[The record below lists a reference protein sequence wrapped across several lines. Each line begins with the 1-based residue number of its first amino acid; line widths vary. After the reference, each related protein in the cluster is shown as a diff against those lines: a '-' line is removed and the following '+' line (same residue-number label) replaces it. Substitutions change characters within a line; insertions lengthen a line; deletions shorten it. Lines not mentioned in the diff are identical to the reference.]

1 MNGQKPIVAI
11 VGRPNVGKSTLFN
24 RIIGWNKTIVE
35 DIPGVTRDRV
45 YEDTRWKEKEF
56 TLVDTGGLSLGEDD
70 EDYSLIKEQIDVA
83 ISEADLVVMLFDG
96 QDGVLPQDS
105 EIVRYLRK
113 TEKKVIYAVNKV
125 DHGNIKQVLKTYEFY
140 GTGTDE
146 FMAISALHNKNI
158 YELVEQIA
166 SGIEASAEPEEESGE
181 SEETRIAVVGKPN
194 VGKSTLVNR
203 ILGEHRL
210 ITSPTPGTTRDPV
223 DSIYERDGKKYVF
236 IDTAGI
242 RRKARINALVEK
254 HSVFRAIR
262 SIERAHIVLLMIDG
276 QEGPTHHDSRLAE
289 LVKDRNRGLIIL
301 LNKWDLAPEDIA
313 DPQDIEEITKERLV
327 GVDYAPVLT
336 ISALTGKKVGR
347 IFDVVERV
355 ESNFRKKLPTG
366 KLNRFLEDLT
376 KRHPPPVYRRKEIKL
391 FYISQ
396 PFTAPPTF
404 TIFTNSAKG
413 IPENYRRFLENQLRT
428 YGDFEGV
435 PLKLLFRDREGKEV

>member
-35 DIPGVTRDRV
+35 DIPGVTRDSV

-96 QDGVLPQDS
+96 QDGALPQDS
-105 EIVRYLRK
+105 EIVQYLRR

-140 GTGTDE
+140 GTGSDE

-166 SGIEASAEPEEESGE
+166 SCIEASGQPEEESEE
-181 SEETRIAVVGKPN
+181 SEGTRIAVIGKPN

-203 ILGEHRL
+203 ILGEYRL

-223 DSIYERDGKKYVF
+223 DSIYEKDGKKYVF

-242 RRKARINALVEK
+242 RRKSRIDALVEK

-289 LVKDRNRGLIIL
+289 LVKDRNRALIIL

-313 DPQDIEEITKERLV
+313 DPEDIEEITKERLV

-355 ESNFRKKLPTG
+355 ESNFRRKLPTG

-428 YGDFEGV
+428 YGTS
-435 PLKLLFRDREGKEV
+435 RESP

>member
-1 MNGQKPIVAI
+1 MNVQKPIVAI

-45 YEDTRWKEKEF
+45 YEDTRWKEKDF

-70 EDYSLIKEQIDVA
+70 QDYSLIKEQIDVA

-96 QDGVLPQDS
+96 RDGVLPQDS

-113 TEKKVIYAVNKV
+113 TEKKVIYAVNKI

-140 GTGTDE
+140 GTGTDD

-166 SGIEASAEPEEESGE
+166 SCIGTYGQPEEEESGE
-181 SEETRIAVVGKPN
+181 TRIAVIGKPN

-210 ITSPTPGTTRDPV
+210 ITSPTPGTTRDSV
-223 DSIYERDGKKYVF
+223 DSVYERDGKKYVF

-242 RRKARINALVEK
+242 RRKSRIDAPVEK

-262 SIERAHIVLLMIDG
+262 AIERAHIVLLMIDG

-289 LVKDRNRGLIIL
+289 LVKGRNRALIIL

-313 DPQDIEEITKERLV
+313 DPKEIEEIIKEKLP
-327 GVDYAPVLT
+327 GVNYAPVLT
-336 ISALTGKKVGR
+336 ISALTGKKVGK
-347 IFDVVERV
+347 IFDAVERV
-355 ESNFRKKLPTG
+355 EENFRKKISTG
-366 KLNRFLEDLT
+366 KLNRFLEELT
-376 KRHPPPVYRRKEIKL
+376 KRYPPPVYRRKEIKL

-413 IPENYRRFLENQLRT
+413 IPENYRRFLENQLRE
-428 YGDFEGV
+428 YSDFEGV

>member
-70 EDYSLIKEQIDVA
+70 QDYSLIKEQIDAA

-96 QDGVLPQDS
+96 RDGVLPQDS

-113 TEKKVIYAVNKV
+113 TEKKVIYAVNKI

-140 GTGTDE
+140 GTGTDD

-166 SGIEASAEPEEESGE
+166 SCLETSGQPEEEPEE
-181 SEETRIAVVGKPN
+181 SEEMRIAVIGKPN

-203 ILGEHRL
+203 ILGEKRL
-210 ITSPTPGTTRDPV
+210 ITSPTPGTTRDSI
-223 DSIYERDGKKYVF
+223 DSIYEKDGKKYVF

-242 RRKARINALVEK
+242 RRKSKIDAPVEK

-289 LVKDRNRGLIIL
+289 LVKDRNRALVIL

-313 DPQDIEEITKERLV
+313 DPKEVEEITKEKLT

-347 IFDVVERV
+347 IFDALERV
-355 ESNFRKKLPTG
+355 ESNFRRKISTG

-413 IPENYRRFLENQLRT
+413 IPENYRRFLENQLRE
-428 YGDFEGV
+428 YADFEGS
-435 PLKLLFRDREGKEV
+435 PLRLLFRDREGKEV

>member
-1 MNGQKPIVAI
+1 MNRQRPIVAI

-70 EDYSLIKEQIDVA
+70 QDYSLIKEQIDVA

-96 QDGVLPQDS
+96 KDGALPQDS

-113 TEKKVIYAVNKV
+113 TEKEVICAVNKI

-140 GTGTDE
+140 GTGTDD

-166 SGIEASAEPEEESGE
+166 SRIETYEEPEEPEEPG
-181 SEETRIAVVGKPN
+181 ETRIAVIGKPN

-210 ITSPTPGTTRDPV
+210 ITSPTPGTTRDSV
-223 DSIYERDGKKYVF
+223 DSVYEKDGKKYVF

-242 RRKARINALVEK
+242 RRKSRIDAPVEK

-289 LVKDRNRGLIIL
+289 LVKGRNRALVIL

-313 DPQDIEEITKERLV
+313 EPKEIEEIIKEKLI
-327 GVDYAPVLT
+327 GVNYAPVLT
-336 ISALTGKKVGR
+336 ISALTGKKVGK
-347 IFDVVERV
+347 IFDVVGRV
-355 ESNFRKKLPTG
+355 EENFRKKISTG
-366 KLNRFLEDLT
+366 KLNRFLEELT

-413 IPENYRRFLENQLRT
+413 IPENYRRFLENQLRQ
-428 YGDFEGV
+428 YSDFEGV
-435 PLKLLFRDREGKEV
+435 PLRLLFRDREGKDV

>member
-70 EDYSLIKEQIDVA
+70 QDYSLIKEQIDVA

-96 QDGVLPQDS
+96 KDGVLPQDS

-113 TEKKVIYAVNKV
+113 TEKEVIYAVNKI

-140 GTGTDE
+140 GTGTDD

-166 SGIEASAEPEEESGE
+166 SRIETYEEPEEPEEPG
-181 SEETRIAVVGKPN
+181 ETRIAVIGKPN

-210 ITSPTPGTTRDPV
+210 ITSPTPGTTRDSV
-223 DSIYERDGKKYVF
+223 DSVYEKDGKKYVF

-242 RRKARINALVEK
+242 RRKSRIDAPVEK

-289 LVKDRNRGLIIL
+289 LVKGRNRALIIL

-313 DPQDIEEITKERLV
+313 EPKEIEEIIKEKLV
-327 GVDYAPVLT
+327 GVNYAPVLT
-336 ISALTGKKVGR
+336 ISALTGKKVGK
-347 IFDVVERV
+347 IFDAVGRV
-355 ESNFRKKLPTG
+355 EENFRKKISTG
-366 KLNRFLEDLT
+366 KLNRFLEELT

-413 IPENYRRFLENQLRT
+413 IPENYRRFLENQLRQ
-428 YGDFEGV
+428 YSDFEGV
-435 PLKLLFRDREGKEV
+435 PLRLLFRDREGKDV

>member
-56 TLVDTGGLSLGEDD
+56 TLVDTGGLSLGENDQ
-70 EDYSLIKEQIDVA
+70 DYSLIKEQIDVA

-96 QDGVLPQDS
+96 KDGALPQDS

-113 TEKKVIYAVNKV
+113 TEKKVIYAVNKI
-125 DHGNIKQVLKTYEFY
+125 DHGNIKQVLRTYEFY
-140 GTGTDE
+140 GTGTDDL
-146 FMAISALHNKNI
+146 MAISALHNKNI
-158 YELVEQIA
+158 YELAERIA
-166 SGIEASAEPEEESGE
+166 SCIETYGQPEEESEE
-181 SEETRIAVVGKPN
+181 SGETRIAVIGKPN

-210 ITSPTPGTTRDPV
+210 ITSPTPGTTRDSV
-223 DSIYERDGKKYVF
+223 DSVYEKDGKKYVF
-236 IDTAGI
+236 VDTAGI
-242 RRKARINALVEK
+242 RRKSRIDAPVER
-254 HSVFRAIR
+254 HSVFRAIK

-289 LVKDRNRGLIIL
+289 LVKGRNRALIIL

-313 DPQDIEEITKERLV
+313 EPKEVEEIIKEKLS
-327 GVDYAPVLT
+327 GVNYAPVLT

-347 IFDVVERV
+347 IFDIAERV
-355 ESNFRKKLPTG
+355 ENNFRKKISTG
-366 KLNRFLEDLT
+366 KLNRFLEELT

-413 IPENYRRFLENQLRT
+413 IPENYRRFLENQLRQ

-435 PLKLLFRDREGKEV
+435 PLRLLFRDREGKEV

>member
-1 MNGQKPIVAI
+1 MNVQKPIVAI

-45 YEDTRWKEKEF
+45 YEDTRWKEKDF

-70 EDYSLIKEQIDVA
+70 QDYSLIKEQIDVA

-96 QDGVLPQDS
+96 RDGVLPQDS

-113 TEKKVIYAVNKV
+113 TEKKVIYAVNKI

-140 GTGTDE
+140 GTGTDD

-166 SGIEASAEPEEESGE
+166 SCIETYGQPEESEESG
-181 SEETRIAVVGKPN
+181 ETRIAVIGKPN

-203 ILGEHRL
+203 VLGEHRL
-210 ITSPTPGTTRDPV
+210 ITSSTPGTTRDSV
-223 DSIYERDGKKYVF
+223 DSVYEKDGKKYVF

-242 RRKARINALVEK
+242 RRKSRIDAPVEK

-262 SIERAHIVLLMIDG
+262 AIERAHIVLLMIDG

-289 LVKDRNRGLIIL
+289 LVKGRNRALIIL

-313 DPQDIEEITKERLV
+313 DPKEIEEIIKEKLP
-327 GVDYAPVLT
+327 GVNYAPVLT
-336 ISALTGKKVGR
+336 ISALTGKKVGK
-347 IFDVVERV
+347 IFDAVERV
-355 ESNFRKKLPTG
+355 EENFRKKISTG
-366 KLNRFLEDLT
+366 KLNRFLEELT
-376 KRHPPPVYRRKEIKL
+376 KRYPPPVYRRKEIKL

-413 IPENYRRFLENQLRT
+413 IPENYRRFLENQLRE
-428 YGDFEGV
+428 YSDFEGV

>member
-56 TLVDTGGLSLGEDD
+56 TLVDTGGLSFGEDD

-83 ISEADLVVMLFDG
+83 ISEANLVLMLFDG
-96 QDGVLPQDS
+96 RDGVLPQDS
-105 EIVRYLRK
+105 EIVQYLRK
-113 TEKKVIYAVNKV
+113 TGKKVIYAVNKI

-166 SGIEASAEPEEESGE
+166 SRIEASGQPEEESGE
-181 SEETRIAVVGKPN
+181 SGETRIAVIGKPN

-223 DSIYERDGKKYVF
+223 DSVYEKDGKKYVF

-242 RRKARINALVEK
+242 RRRSRIDAPVEK

-289 LVKDRNRGLIIL
+289 LVGDRNRALIIL
-301 LNKWDLAPEDIA
+301 LNKWDLAPENIA
-313 DPQDIEEITKERLV
+313 DPKEIEEIMKERLV

-336 ISALTGKKVGR
+336 ISALTGKKVGK
-347 IFDVVERV
+347 IFDVVKRV

-376 KRHPPPVYRRKEIKL
+376 KRHPPPVYRRKEIKF

-413 IPENYRRFLENQLRT
+413 IPENYRRFLENRLRT

>member
-1 MNGQKPIVAI
+1 MNVQKPIVAI

-45 YEDTRWKEKEF
+45 YEDTRWKEKDF

-70 EDYSLIKEQIDVA
+70 QDYSLIKEQIDVA

-96 QDGVLPQDS
+96 RDGVLPQDS

-113 TEKKVIYAVNKV
+113 TEKKVIYAVNKI

-140 GTGTDE
+140 GTGTDD

-166 SGIEASAEPEEESGE
+166 SCIRTYGQPEESEESG
-181 SEETRIAVVGKPN
+181 ETRIAVIGKPN

-210 ITSPTPGTTRDPV
+210 ITSSTPGTTRDSV
-223 DSIYERDGKKYVF
+223 DSVYEKDGKKYVF

-242 RRKARINALVEK
+242 RRKSRIDAPVEK

-289 LVKDRNRGLIIL
+289 LVKGRNRALIIL

-313 DPQDIEEITKERLV
+313 DPKEIEEIIKEKLP
-327 GVDYAPVLT
+327 GVNYAPVLT
-336 ISALTGKKVGR
+336 ISALTGKKVGK
-347 IFDVVERV
+347 IFDAVGRV
-355 ESNFRKKLPTG
+355 EENFRKKISTG
-366 KLNRFLEDLT
+366 KLNRFLEELT
-376 KRHPPPVYRRKEIKL
+376 KRYPPPVYRRKEIKL

-413 IPENYRRFLENQLRT
+413 IPENYRRFLENQLRE
-428 YGDFEGV
+428 YSDFEGV

>member
-70 EDYSLIKEQIDVA
+70 QDYSLIKEQIDVA

-96 QDGVLPQDS
+96 RDGALPQDS

-113 TEKKVIYAVNKV
+113 TEKKVIYAVNKI
-125 DHGNIKQVLKTYEFY
+125 DHGNIKQVLRTYEFY

-146 FMAISALHNKNI
+146 LMAISALHNKNI

-166 SGIEASAEPEEESGE
+166 SRIETYGEPGEPEDSG
-181 SEETRIAVVGKPN
+181 ETRIAVIGKPN

-210 ITSPTPGTTRDPV
+210 ITSPTPGTTRDSI
-223 DSIYERDGKKYVF
+223 DSVCEKDGKKYVF

-242 RRKARINALVEK
+242 RRKSRIDAPVEK

-289 LVKDRNRGLIIL
+289 LVKDRNRALIIL

-313 DPQDIEEITKERLV
+313 DPKEVEEIIKDRLS
-327 GVDYAPVLT
+327 GVSYAPVLT
-336 ISALTGKKVGR
+336 ISALTGKKVAR
-347 IFDVVERV
+347 IFDALGRV
-355 ESNFRKKLPTG
+355 EENFRKKISTG

-413 IPENYRRFLENQLRT
+413 IPENYRRFLENQLRQ
-428 YGDFEGV
+428 YSDFEGV
-435 PLKLLFRDREGKEV
+435 PLRLLFRDREGKEV

>member
-1 MNGQKPIVAI
+1 MSEKPIVAI

-56 TLVDTGGLSLGEDD
+56 TLVDTGGLSLDWDD
-70 EDYSLIKEQIDVA
+70 QDYSLIKEQIDVA

-96 QDGVLPQDS
+96 KDGVLPQDS
-105 EIVRYLRK
+105 EIVRHLRK
-113 TEKKVIYAVNKV
+113 TEKKVIYAVNKI
-125 DHGNIKQVLKTYEFY
+125 DHGNVKQLLKTYEFY

-166 SGIEASAEPEEESGE
+166 SCVEASGQPETSEE
-181 SEETRIAVVGKPN
+181 SEETRIAVIGKPN

-210 ITSPTPGTTRDPV
+210 ITSPTPGTTRDSV
-223 DSIYERDGKKYVF
+223 DSVYEKDGKKYVF

-242 RRKARINALVEK
+242 RRKSKIDAPVEK

-276 QEGPTHHDSRLAE
+276 QTGPTHHDSRLAE
-289 LVKDRNRGLIIL
+289 LVKDRNRALIIL

-313 DPQDIEEITKERLV
+313 DPEEVEEVVKERLI

-336 ISALTGKKVGR
+336 ISALTGKKVGK
-347 IFDVVERV
+347 IFDAVERV
-355 ESNFRKKLPTG
+355 EENFRKRLSTG
-366 KLNRFLEDLT
+366 KLNRFLEELT

-413 IPENYRRFLENQLRT
+413 IPENYRRFLENQLRR
-428 YGDFEGV
+428 YSDFEGV
-435 PLKLLFRDREGKEV
+435 PLRLLFRDREGKEV

>member
-70 EDYSLIKEQIDVA
+70 QDYSLIKEQIDAA

-96 QDGVLPQDS
+96 RDGVLPQDS

-113 TEKKVIYAVNKV
+113 TEKKVIYAVNKI

-140 GTGTDE
+140 GTGTDD

-166 SGIEASAEPEEESGE
+166 SCIETSGQPEEESEE
-181 SEETRIAVVGKPN
+181 SEETRIAVIGKPN

-203 ILGEHRL
+203 ILGEQRL
-210 ITSPTPGTTRDPV
+210 ITSPTPGTTRDSI
-223 DSIYERDGKKYVF
+223 DSVYEKDGKKYVF

-242 RRKARINALVEK
+242 RRKSRIDAPVEK

-289 LVKDRNRGLIIL
+289 LIKGRNRALVIL

-313 DPQDIEEITKERLV
+313 DPKEVEEVTKEKLT

-347 IFDVVERV
+347 IFDAVERV
-355 ESNFRKKLPTG
+355 ENNFRRKVSTG
-366 KLNRFLEDLT
+366 RLNRFLEDLT

-413 IPENYRRFLENQLRT
+413 IPENYRRFIENKLRE
-428 YGDFEGV
+428 YADFEGS
-435 PLKLLFRDREGKEV
+435 PLRLLFRDREGKEV

>member
-96 QDGVLPQDS
+96 QDGALPQDS
-105 EIVRYLRK
+105 EIVQYLRR

-140 GTGTDE
+140 GTGSDE

-166 SGIEASAEPEEESGE
+166 SRIEASAQPEEESEE
-181 SEETRIAVVGKPN
+181 SEGTRIAVIGKPN

-203 ILGEHRL
+203 ILGEYRL

-223 DSIYERDGKKYVF
+223 DSIYEKDGKKYVF

-242 RRKARINALVEK
+242 RRKSRIDALVEK

-289 LVKDRNRGLIIL
+289 LVKDRNRALIIL

-313 DPQDIEEITKERLV
+313 DPEDIEEITKERLV

-355 ESNFRKKLPTG
+355 EGNFRKKLPTG

-413 IPENYRRFLENQLRT
+413 IPENYRRFLENQLRA

>member
-1 MNGQKPIVAI
+1 MNVQKPIVAI

-45 YEDTRWKEKEF
+45 YEDTRWKEKDF

-70 EDYSLIKEQIDVA
+70 QDYSLIKEQIDVA

-96 QDGVLPQDS
+96 RDGALPQDS

-113 TEKKVIYAVNKV
+113 TEKKVIYAVNKI

-140 GTGTDE
+140 GTGTDG

-166 SGIEASAEPEEESGE
+166 SCIGTYGQPEESEESG
-181 SEETRIAVVGKPN
+181 ETRIAVIGKPN

-210 ITSPTPGTTRDPV
+210 ITSSTPGTTRDSV
-223 DSIYERDGKKYVF
+223 DSVYEKDGKKYVF

-242 RRKARINALVEK
+242 RRKSRIDAPVEK

-262 SIERAHIVLLMIDG
+262 SIERAHIVLLMVDG

-289 LVKDRNRGLIIL
+289 LVKGRNRALIIL

-313 DPQDIEEITKERLV
+313 DPKEVEEIIKEKLI
-327 GVDYAPVLT
+327 GVNYAPVLT
-336 ISALTGKKVGR
+336 ISALTGKKVGK
-347 IFDVVERV
+347 IFDAVERV
-355 ESNFRKKLPTG
+355 GENFRKKISTG

-413 IPENYRRFLENQLRT
+413 IPENYRRFLENQLRQ
-428 YGDFEGV
+428 YSDFEGV

>member
-70 EDYSLIKEQIDVA
+70 QDYSLIKEQIDAA
-83 ISEADLVVMLFDG
+83 IWEADLVVMLFDG
-96 QDGVLPQDS
+96 RDGVMPQDS

-113 TEKKVIYAVNKV
+113 TEKKVIYAVNKI

-140 GTGTDE
+140 GTGTDDL
-146 FMAISALHNKNI
+146 MAISALHNKNI

-166 SGIEASAEPEEESGE
+166 SCIETSGQSEEEPEE
-181 SEETRIAVVGKPN
+181 SEETRIAVIGKPN

-203 ILGEHRL
+203 ILGEQRL
-210 ITSPTPGTTRDPV
+210 ITSSTPGTTRDSI
-223 DSIYERDGKKYVF
+223 DSVYEKDGKKYVF

-242 RRKARINALVEK
+242 RRKSRIDAPVEK

-289 LVKDRNRGLIIL
+289 LIKGRNRAIIIL

-313 DPQDIEEITKERLV
+313 DPKEVEEVTKEKLI

-347 IFDVVERV
+347 IFDAVERV
-355 ESNFRKKLPTG
+355 ENNFRKKISTG

-376 KRHPPPVYRRKEIKL
+376 KRHPPPVYRRKEIKF

-396 PFTAPPTF
+396 PLTAPPTF

-413 IPENYRRFLENQLRT
+413 IPENYRRFLENKLRE
-428 YGDFEGV
+428 YVDFEGS
-435 PLKLLFRDREGKEV
+435 PLRLLFRDREGKEV

>member
-56 TLVDTGGLSLGEDD
+56 TLVDTGGLSFGEDD

-105 EIVRYLRK
+105 EIVRYLRR
-113 TEKKVIYAVNKV
+113 TEKKVVYAVNKV

-166 SGIEASAEPEEESGE
+166 SCIGAPGQPEEESEE
-181 SEETRIAVVGKPN
+181 SEETRIAVIGKPN

-223 DSIYERDGKKYVF
+223 DSIYEKDGKKYVF

-242 RRKARINALVEK
+242 RRKSRINALVEK

-262 SIERAHIVLLMIDG
+262 SIERAHIVLMMIDG

-289 LVKDRNRGLIIL
+289 LVKNRNRALIIL

-313 DPQDIEEITKERLV
+313 DPKDIEEITKERLV

-336 ISALTGKKVGR
+336 ISALTGKKVGK

>member
-96 QDGVLPQDS
+96 QDGALPQDS
-105 EIVRYLRK
+105 EIVRYLRR

-140 GTGTDE
+140 GTGTDD
-146 FMAISALHNKNI
+146 FIAISALHNKNI

-166 SGIEASAEPEEESGE
+166 SRIETYGQPEESEESG
-181 SEETRIAVVGKPN
+181 ETRIAVIGKPN

-210 ITSPTPGTTRDPV
+210 ITSSTPGTTRDSV
-223 DSIYERDGKKYVF
+223 DSIYEKDGKKYVF

-242 RRKARINALVEK
+242 RRKSRIDAPVEK

-262 SIERAHIVLLMIDG
+262 AIERAHIVLLMIDG

-289 LVKDRNRGLIIL
+289 LVKGRNRALIIL

-313 DPQDIEEITKERLV
+313 DPKEIEEIIKEKLP
-327 GVDYAPVLT
+327 GVNYAPVLT
-336 ISALTGKKVGR
+336 ISALTGKKVGK
-347 IFDVVERV
+347 IFDAVERV
-355 ESNFRKKLPTG
+355 EENFRKKISTG
-366 KLNRFLEDLT
+366 KLNRFLEELT

-396 PFTAPPTF
+396 PFIAPPTF

-413 IPENYRRFLENQLRT
+413 IPENYRRFLENQLRQ
-428 YGDFEGV
+428 YSDFEGV

>member
-1 MNGQKPIVAI
+1 MNGQKPVVAI

-70 EDYSLIKEQIDVA
+70 GDYSLIKEQIDAA

-96 QDGVLPQDS
+96 RDGVMPQDS

-113 TEKKVIYAVNKV
+113 IEKKVIYAVNKI
-125 DHGNIKQVLKTYEFY
+125 DHGNIKQVLRTYEFY
-140 GTGTDE
+140 GTGTDDL
-146 FMAISALHNKNI
+146 MAISALHNKNI

-166 SGIEASAEPEEESGE
+166 SCIETSGQPEEEPEG
-181 SEETRIAVVGKPN
+181 SEETRIAVIGKPN

-203 ILGEHRL
+203 ILGEQRL
-210 ITSPTPGTTRDPV
+210 ITSATPGTTRDSI
-223 DSIYERDGKKYVF
+223 DSVYEKDGKKYVF

-242 RRKARINALVEK
+242 RRKSRIDAPVEK

-289 LVKDRNRGLIIL
+289 LVKGRNRAIIIL

-313 DPQDIEEITKERLV
+313 DPKEVEEITKEKLI

-347 IFDVVERV
+347 IFDAVERV
-355 ESNFRKKLPTG
+355 ESNFRKKISTG

-396 PFTAPPTF
+396 PLTAPPTF

-413 IPENYRRFLENQLRT
+413 IPENYRRFLENRLRE
-428 YGDFEGV
+428 YADFEGS

>member
-56 TLVDTGGLSLGEDD
+56 TLVDTGGLSFGEDD

-113 TEKKVIYAVNKV
+113 IEKKVIYAVNKV

-166 SGIEASAEPEEESGE
+166 SGIEASGEPEEESRE

>member
-56 TLVDTGGLSLGEDD
+56 TLVDTGGLSFGEDD

-166 SGIEASAEPEEESGE
+166 SGIEASGEPEEESGE

-355 ESNFRKKLPTG
+355 ENNFRKKLPTG

-376 KRHPPPVYRRKEIKL
+376 KTPPSPGLQEKGNQAFLYLPALHRAADFHDLHQFRKGHTRELQEI
-391 FYISQ
+391 S
-396 PFTAPPTF
+396 
-404 TIFTNSAKG
+404 
-413 IPENYRRFLENQLRT
+413 
-428 YGDFEGV
+428 
-435 PLKLLFRDREGKEV
+435 

>member
-1 MNGQKPIVAI
+1 MNVQKPIVAI

-45 YEDTRWKEKEF
+45 YEDTRWKEKDF

-70 EDYSLIKEQIDVA
+70 QDYSLIKEQIDVA

-96 QDGVLPQDS
+96 RDGALPQDS
-105 EIVRYLRK
+105 EIVRYLRR
-113 TEKKVIYAVNKV
+113 TEKKVIYAVNKI

-140 GTGTDE
+140 GTGTDD

-166 SGIEASAEPEEESGE
+166 SCIGTYGQPEESEESG
-181 SEETRIAVVGKPN
+181 ETRIAVIGKPN

-210 ITSPTPGTTRDPV
+210 ITSPTPGTTRDSV
-223 DSIYERDGKKYVF
+223 DSVYEKDGKKYVF

-242 RRKARINALVEK
+242 RRKSRIDAPVEK

-289 LVKDRNRGLIIL
+289 LVKGRNRALIIL

-313 DPQDIEEITKERLV
+313 DPKEVEEIIKEKLP
-327 GVDYAPVLT
+327 GVNYAPLLT
-336 ISALTGKKVGR
+336 ISALTGRKVGK
-347 IFDVVERV
+347 IFDAVGRV
-355 ESNFRKKLPTG
+355 EENFRKKISTG
-366 KLNRFLEDLT
+366 KLNRFLEELT

-413 IPENYRRFLENQLRT
+413 IPENYRRFLENQLRQ
-428 YGDFEGV
+428 YSDFEGV

>member
-56 TLVDTGGLSLGEDD
+56 TLVDTGGLSFGEDD

-105 EIVRYLRK
+105 EIVRYLRR
-113 TEKKVIYAVNKV
+113 TEKKVVYAVNKV
-125 DHGNIKQVLKTYEFY
+125 DHGNIKQILKTYEFY

-158 YELVEQIA
+158 YELVEEIA
-166 SGIEASAEPEEESGE
+166 SCIEASGQPEEESEE
-181 SEETRIAVVGKPN
+181 SEETRIAVIGKPN

-223 DSIYERDGKKYVF
+223 DSIYEKDGKKYVF

-242 RRKARINALVEK
+242 RRKSRINALVEK

-262 SIERAHIVLLMIDG
+262 SIERAHIVLMMIDG

-289 LVKDRNRGLIIL
+289 LVKNRNRALIIL

-313 DPQDIEEITKERLV
+313 DPKDIEEITKERLV

>member
-1 MNGQKPIVAI
+1 MNVQKPIVAI

-45 YEDTRWKEKEF
+45 YEDTRWKEKDF

-70 EDYSLIKEQIDVA
+70 QDYSLIKEQIDVA

-96 QDGVLPQDS
+96 RDGVLPQDS

-113 TEKKVIYAVNKV
+113 TEKKVIYAVNKI

-140 GTGTDE
+140 GTGTDD

-166 SGIEASAEPEEESGE
+166 SCIGTYGQPEEEESGE
-181 SEETRIAVVGKPN
+181 TRIAVIGKPN

-210 ITSPTPGTTRDPV
+210 ITSPTPGTTRDSV
-223 DSIYERDGKKYVF
+223 DSVYERDGKKYVF

-242 RRKARINALVEK
+242 RRKSRIDAPVEK

-262 SIERAHIVLLMIDG
+262 AIERAHIVLLMIDG

-289 LVKDRNRGLIIL
+289 LVKGRNRALIIL

-313 DPQDIEEITKERLV
+313 DPKEIEEIIKEKLP
-327 GVDYAPVLT
+327 GVNYAPVLT
-336 ISALTGKKVGR
+336 ISALTGKKVGK
-347 IFDVVERV
+347 IFDAVGRV
-355 ESNFRKKLPTG
+355 EENFRKKISTG
-366 KLNRFLEDLT
+366 KLNRFLEELT
-376 KRHPPPVYRRKEIKL
+376 KRYPPPVYRRKEIKL

-413 IPENYRRFLENQLRT
+413 IPENYRRFLENQLRE
-428 YGDFEGV
+428 YSDFEGV

>member
-70 EDYSLIKEQIDVA
+70 QDYSLIKEQIDAA

-96 QDGVLPQDS
+96 RDGVMPQDS

-113 TEKKVIYAVNKV
+113 TEKKVIYAVNKI

-140 GTGTDE
+140 GTGTDDL
-146 FMAISALHNKNI
+146 MAISALHNKNI

-166 SGIEASAEPEEESGE
+166 SCIETSGQPEEDSEG
-181 SEETRIAVVGKPN
+181 SEETRIAVIGKPN

-203 ILGEHRL
+203 ILGEQRL
-210 ITSPTPGTTRDPV
+210 ITSSTPGTTRDSI
-223 DSIYERDGKKYVF
+223 DSVYEKDGKKYVF

-242 RRKARINALVEK
+242 RRKSRIDAPVEK

-289 LVKDRNRGLIIL
+289 LVKGRNRAIIIL

-313 DPQDIEEITKERLV
+313 DPKEVEEVTKEKLI

-347 IFDVVERV
+347 IFDAVERV
-355 ESNFRKKLPTG
+355 ENNFRKKISTG

-376 KRHPPPVYRRKEIKL
+376 KRHPPPVYRRKEIKF

-396 PFTAPPTF
+396 PLTAPPTF

-413 IPENYRRFLENQLRT
+413 IPENYRRFLENKLRE
-428 YGDFEGV
+428 YADFEGS

>member
-1 MNGQKPIVAI
+1 MNGQKPVVAI

-70 EDYSLIKEQIDVA
+70 QDYSLIKEQIDVA

-96 QDGVLPQDS
+96 RDGVLPQDS

-113 TEKKVIYAVNKV
+113 TEKKVIYAVNKI

-140 GTGTDE
+140 GTGTDD

-166 SGIEASAEPEEESGE
+166 SCIETSGQPEEESEE
-181 SEETRIAVVGKPN
+181 SEETRIAVIGKPN

-203 ILGEHRL
+203 ILGEQRL
-210 ITSPTPGTTRDPV
+210 ITSSTPGTTRDSI
-223 DSIYERDGKKYVF
+223 DSVYEKDGKRYVF

-242 RRKARINALVEK
+242 RRKSRIDAPVEK

-289 LVKDRNRGLIIL
+289 LIKGRNRALIIL

-313 DPQDIEEITKERLV
+313 DPKEVEEVTKEKLT
-327 GVDYAPVLT
+327 GFDYAPVLT

-347 IFDVVERV
+347 IFDAVERV
-355 ESNFRKKLPTG
+355 EENFRRKISTG

-413 IPENYRRFLENQLRT
+413 IPENYRRFLENKLRE
-428 YGDFEGV
+428 YADFEGS
-435 PLKLLFRDREGKEV
+435 PLRLLFRDREGKEV

>member
-1 MNGQKPIVAI
+1 MNVQKPIVAI

-45 YEDTRWKEKEF
+45 YEDTRWKEKDF

-70 EDYSLIKEQIDVA
+70 QDYSLIKEQIDVA

-96 QDGVLPQDS
+96 RDGVLPQDS

-113 TEKKVIYAVNKV
+113 TEKKVIYAVNKI

-140 GTGTDE
+140 GTGTDD

-166 SGIEASAEPEEESGE
+166 SCIRTYGQPEESEESG
-181 SEETRIAVVGKPN
+181 ETRIAVIGKPN

-210 ITSPTPGTTRDPV
+210 ITSSTPGTTRDSV
-223 DSIYERDGKKYVF
+223 DSVYEKDGKKYVF

-242 RRKARINALVEK
+242 RRKSRIDAPVEK

-289 LVKDRNRGLIIL
+289 LVKGRNRALIIL

-313 DPQDIEEITKERLV
+313 DPKKIEEIIKEKLP
-327 GVDYAPVLT
+327 GVNYAPVLT
-336 ISALTGKKVGR
+336 ISALTGKKVGK
-347 IFDVVERV
+347 IFDAVGRV
-355 ESNFRKKLPTG
+355 EENFRKKISTG
-366 KLNRFLEDLT
+366 KLNRFLEELT
-376 KRHPPPVYRRKEIKL
+376 KHYPPPVYRRKEIKL

-413 IPENYRRFLENQLRT
+413 IPENYRRFLENQLRE
-428 YGDFEGV
+428 YSDFEGV

>member
-45 YEDTRWKEKEF
+45 YENTRWKEKEF

-70 EDYSLIKEQIDVA
+70 QDYSLIKEQIDIA

-96 QDGVLPQDS
+96 KDGVLPQDS

-113 TEKKVIYAVNKV
+113 TEKKVIYAVNKI
-125 DHGNIKQVLKTYEFY
+125 DHGNIKQVLRTYEFY
-140 GTGTDE
+140 GTGTDD

-166 SGIEASAEPEEESGE
+166 SCIETYGQPEESEESG
-181 SEETRIAVVGKPN
+181 ETRIAVIGKPN

-210 ITSPTPGTTRDPV
+210 ITSPTPGTTRDSV
-223 DSIYERDGKKYVF
+223 DSVYEKDGKKYVF

-242 RRKARINALVEK
+242 RRKSRIDAPVEK

-289 LVKDRNRGLIIL
+289 LVKDRNRALIIL

-313 DPQDIEEITKERLV
+313 DPKEVEEIIKEKLS
-327 GVDYAPVLT
+327 GVNYAPVLT
-336 ISALTGKKVGR
+336 ISALTGKKVGK
-347 IFDVVERV
+347 IFDVVELV
-355 ESNFRKKLPTG
+355 EENFRKKISTG
-366 KLNRFLEDLT
+366 KLNRFLEELT

-413 IPENYRRFLENQLRT
+413 IPENYRRFLENQLRQ
-428 YGDFEGV
+428 YSDFEGV
-435 PLKLLFRDREGKEV
+435 PLRLLFRDREGKEV

>member
-1 MNGQKPIVAI
+1 MSGEKPIVAI

-70 EDYSLIKEQIDVA
+70 QDYSLIKEQIDVA

-96 QDGVLPQDS
+96 RDGVLPQDS

-113 TEKKVIYAVNKV
+113 TDKKVIYAVNKI

-140 GTGTDE
+140 GTGTDD

-158 YELVEQIA
+158 YELAEQIA
-166 SGIEASAEPEEESGE
+166 SCIETSVQPEEESE
-181 SEETRIAVVGKPN
+181 KSEETKIAVIGKPN

-203 ILGEHRL
+203 ILGEQRL
-210 ITSPTPGTTRDPV
+210 ITSSTPGTTRDSI
-223 DSIYERDGKKYVF
+223 DSVYEKEGKRYVF

-242 RRKARINALVEK
+242 RRKSRIDAPVEK

-289 LVKDRNRGLIIL
+289 LIKGRNRGLIIL

-313 DPQDIEEITKERLV
+313 DPEEVEEVTKEKLP

-355 ESNFRKKLPTG
+355 EENFKRKISTG

-376 KRHPPPVYRRKEIKL
+376 KRHPPPVYRRKEIRL

-413 IPENYRRFLENQLRT
+413 IPENYRRFLENKLRE
-428 YGDFEGV
+428 YADFEGS
-435 PLKLLFRDREGKEV
+435 PLRLLFRDREGKEV

>member
-1 MNGQKPIVAI
+1 MNVQKPIVAI

-45 YEDTRWKEKEF
+45 YEDTRWKEKDF

-70 EDYSLIKEQIDVA
+70 QDYSLIKEQIDVA

-96 QDGVLPQDS
+96 RDGVLPQDS

-113 TEKKVIYAVNKV
+113 TEKKVIYAVNKI

-140 GTGTDE
+140 GTGTDD

-166 SGIEASAEPEEESGE
+166 SCIGTYGQPEESEESG
-181 SEETRIAVVGKPN
+181 ETRIAVIGKPN

-210 ITSPTPGTTRDPV
+210 ITSPTPGTTRDSV
-223 DSIYERDGKKYVF
+223 DSVYERDGKKYVF

-242 RRKARINALVEK
+242 RRKSRIDAPVEK

-262 SIERAHIVLLMIDG
+262 AIERAHIVLLMIDG

-289 LVKDRNRGLIIL
+289 LVKGRNRALIIL

-313 DPQDIEEITKERLV
+313 DPKEIEEIIKEKLP
-327 GVDYAPVLT
+327 GVNYAPVLT
-336 ISALTGKKVGR
+336 ISALTGKKVGK
-347 IFDVVERV
+347 IFDAVERV
-355 ESNFRKKLPTG
+355 EENFRKKISTG
-366 KLNRFLEDLT
+366 KLNRFLEELT
-376 KRHPPPVYRRKEIKL
+376 KRYPPPVYRRKEIKL

-413 IPENYRRFLENQLRT
+413 IPENYRRFLENQLRE
-428 YGDFEGV
+428 YSDFEGV

>member
-1 MNGQKPIVAI
+1 MNVQKPIVAI

-45 YEDTRWKEKEF
+45 YEDTRWKEKDF

-70 EDYSLIKEQIDVA
+70 QDYSLIKEQIDVA

-96 QDGVLPQDS
+96 RDGVLPQDS

-113 TEKKVIYAVNKV
+113 TEKKVIYAVNKI

-140 GTGTDE
+140 GTGTDD

-158 YELVEQIA
+158 YELVEQIT
-166 SGIEASAEPEEESGE
+166 SCIGTYGQPEESEESG
-181 SEETRIAVVGKPN
+181 ETRIAVIGKPN

-210 ITSPTPGTTRDPV
+210 ITSPTPGTTRDSV
-223 DSIYERDGKKYVF
+223 DSVYERDGKKYVF

-242 RRKARINALVEK
+242 RRKSRIDAPVEK

-262 SIERAHIVLLMIDG
+262 AIERAHIVLLMIDG

-289 LVKDRNRGLIIL
+289 LVKGRNRALIIL

-313 DPQDIEEITKERLV
+313 DPKEIEEIIKEKLP
-327 GVDYAPVLT
+327 GVNYAPVLT
-336 ISALTGKKVGR
+336 ISALTGKKVGK
-347 IFDVVERV
+347 IFDAVERV
-355 ESNFRKKLPTG
+355 EENFRKKISTG
-366 KLNRFLEDLT
+366 KLNRFLEELT
-376 KRHPPPVYRRKEIKL
+376 KRYPPPVYRRKEIKL

-413 IPENYRRFLENQLRT
+413 IPENYRRFLENQLRE
-428 YGDFEGV
+428 YSDFEGV

>member
-70 EDYSLIKEQIDVA
+70 QDYSLIKEQIDVA

-96 QDGVLPQDS
+96 RDGVMPQDS

-113 TEKKVIYAVNKV
+113 TDKKVIYAVNKI

-140 GTGTDE
+140 GTGTND

-158 YELVEQIA
+158 YELIEQIA
-166 SGIEASAEPEEESGE
+166 SCIETSGQPEEESEE
-181 SEETRIAVVGKPN
+181 SEETRIAVIGKPN

-203 ILGEHRL
+203 ILGEQRL
-210 ITSPTPGTTRDPV
+210 ITSPTPGTTRDSI
-223 DSIYERDGKKYVF
+223 DSVYEKDGKKYVF

-242 RRKARINALVEK
+242 RRKSRIDAAVEK

-262 SIERAHIVLLMIDG
+262 SIERAHIVLMMIDG
-276 QEGPTHHDSRLAE
+276 QEGPTHHDSRLAG
-289 LVKDRNRGLIIL
+289 LVKGRNRALIIL

-313 DPQDIEEITKERLV
+313 DPKEVEEVTKEKLI

-336 ISALTGKKVGR
+336 ISALTGKKVGK

-355 ESNFRKKLPTG
+355 ENNFRRKISTG

-413 IPENYRRFLENQLRT
+413 IPENYRRFLENQLRE
-428 YGDFEGV
+428 YADFEGV
-435 PLKLLFRDREGKEV
+435 PLRLLFRDREGKEV

>member
-1 MNGQKPIVAI
+1 MNVQKPIVAI

-45 YEDTRWKEKEF
+45 YEDTRWKEKDF

-70 EDYSLIKEQIDVA
+70 QDYSLIKEQIDVA

-96 QDGVLPQDS
+96 RDGVLPQDS

-113 TEKKVIYAVNKV
+113 TEKKVIYAVNKI

-140 GTGTDE
+140 GTGTDD

-166 SGIEASAEPEEESGE
+166 SCIGTYGQPEESEESG
-181 SEETRIAVVGKPN
+181 ETRIAVIGKPN

-210 ITSPTPGTTRDPV
+210 ITSSTPGTTRDSV
-223 DSIYERDGKKYVF
+223 DSVYEKDGKKYVF

-242 RRKARINALVEK
+242 RRKSRIDAPVEK

-289 LVKDRNRGLIIL
+289 LVKGRNRALIIL

-313 DPQDIEEITKERLV
+313 DPKEIEEIIKEKLP
-327 GVDYAPVLT
+327 GVNYAPVLT
-336 ISALTGKKVGR
+336 ISALTGKKVGK
-347 IFDVVERV
+347 IFDAVGRV
-355 ESNFRKKLPTG
+355 EENFRKKISTG
-366 KLNRFLEDLT
+366 KLNRFLEELT
-376 KRHPPPVYRRKEIKL
+376 KRYPPPVYRRKEIKL

-413 IPENYRRFLENQLRT
+413 IPENYRRFLENQLRE
-428 YGDFEGV
+428 YSDFEGV

>member
-56 TLVDTGGLSLGEDD
+56 TLVDTGGLSFGEDD

-83 ISEADLVVMLFDG
+83 ISEANLVLMLFDG
-96 QDGVLPQDS
+96 RDGVLPQDS
-105 EIVRYLRK
+105 EIVQYLRK
-113 TEKKVIYAVNKV
+113 TGKKVIYAVNKI

-166 SGIEASAEPEEESGE
+166 SRIEASGQPEEESGE
-181 SEETRIAVVGKPN
+181 SGETRIAVIGKPN

-210 ITSPTPGTTRDPV
+210 IMSPTPGTTRDPV
-223 DSIYERDGKKYVF
+223 DSVYEKDGKKYVF

-242 RRKARINALVEK
+242 RRRSRIDAPVEK

-289 LVKDRNRGLIIL
+289 LVGDRNRALIIL
-301 LNKWDLAPEDIA
+301 LNKWDLAPENIA
-313 DPQDIEEITKERLV
+313 DPKEIEEIMKERLV

-336 ISALTGKKVGR
+336 ISALTGKKVGK
-347 IFDVVERV
+347 IFDVVKRV

-376 KRHPPPVYRRKEIKL
+376 KRHPPPVYRRKEIKF

-413 IPENYRRFLENQLRT
+413 IPENYRRFLENRLRT